1 MGNGNNETGMWLL
14 LLIVAGIIMLV
25 VFTVLWRFG
34 SLWIQ
39 AMLSGAPISIF
50 DLIGMQLR
58 RVDPRMITRA
68 RIMSKKAGIDISS
81 DRLEAHALA
90 GGNVVPV
97 VQALI
102 ASHKADIQLSFDRA
116 CAIDLAGRDI
126 RDAVN
131 TSVNPKVIDCPD
143 PAKGR
148 QTIDAV
154 AMDGIQLMVKA
165 RVTVRT
171 NIDRLVGG
179 ATEETIIARV
189 GEGIVTAIGSS
200 PSHKEVLENPDR
212 ISKTVL
218 EKGLDAQ
225 TAFEIIS
232 IDIADVDVGQ
242 NIGAK
247 LRADQAEA
255 DKRMAQAEAE
265 KRAAMA
271 RAQEQEMSAMVVE
284 NRAKV
289 VLAEAEVPRALAH
302 ALQSGNMG
310 VMDYYNM
317 KNIQADTNMREQIG
331 GGGQNQRASS
341 G

>member
-39 AMLSGAPISIF
+39 ALLSGAPISIF